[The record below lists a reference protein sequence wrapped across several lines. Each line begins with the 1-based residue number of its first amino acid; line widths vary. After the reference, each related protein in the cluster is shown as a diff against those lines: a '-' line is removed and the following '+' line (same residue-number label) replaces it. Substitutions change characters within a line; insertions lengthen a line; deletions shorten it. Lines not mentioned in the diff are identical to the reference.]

1 MANLSVLYPRLQTEA
16 LGAPPA
22 LMDLKIRDAARMFMK
37 EAPAYQAGHADIAI
51 IPQTGTYALTVP
63 TDAEIVRVL
72 RVNFL
77 ATTATR
83 ARPVLPVPEAGLIP
97 DWETREG
104 GIKHFMTPD
113 LNILTLVPKPDVN
126 VTGDL
131 QNIHL
136 QLRPSRSAATIPD
149 AVLDRW
155 EEDIM
160 VGAVFNPFFL
170 LFSLIGVL
178 FIPICLITVSML
190 DDVFCCMLYI
200 AISNKWLFC
209 ITYHCYIS
217 SLTVRGFNSRF
228 VQFK

>member
-160 VGAVFNPFFL
+160 VGAQWLMYDMQDQPWTNKAEARRYKLRFTKSWGDARRDIIKGFTQSNLRVK
-170 LFSLIGVL
+170 
-178 FIPICLITVSML
+178 IPEL
-190 DDVFCCMLYI
+190 
-200 AISNKWLFC
+200 
-209 ITYHCYIS
+209 
-217 SLTVRGFNSRF
+217 
-228 VQFK
+228 